1 MWQIIGAN
9 GYAASCFLRRKKRV
23 RKKTPHIYTPIYDLK
38 ETRDLELKWLKI
50 QEWVRTSAG
59 MTNNNNH
66 QHQGVREFLIV
77 SPCVS
82 EGSTSSNI

>member
-1 MWQIIGAN
+1 MSHRSQRLLVADV
-9 GYAASCFLRRKKRV
+9 ADHRSQRLRSQLFFATKKPSQ
-23 RKKTPHIYTPIYDLK
+23 KKNTYTPIYDLK

-66 QHQGVREFLIV
+66 QQGF
-77 SPCVS
+77 
-82 EGSTSSNI
+82 GSFS

>member
-1 MWQIIGAN
+1 MPYESSEPTATGGRCGRSSEPTATQPVVF
-9 GYAASCFLRRKKRV
+9 CDE
-23 RKKTPHIYTPIYDLK
+23 KTESEKNTYTPIYDLK

-66 QHQGVREFLIV
+66 QQGF
-77 SPCVS
+77 
-82 EGSTSSNI
+82 GSFS